1 MEDLEGD
8 AAHTLT
14 NIQES
19 MEVLVDLMAEM
30 ENAEIMMDIMMER
43 LYTDLILI
51 NLKLRLIVLMAAK
64 AREPL
69 RDILKKVPVL
79 YMPAVAAEGHMA
91 CIVMDHCTME
101 ELVEEDVGKA
111 CIQM

>member
-14 NIQES
+14 SIQDS

-51 NLKLRLIVLMAAK
+51 NLKLRLIVLMVAK
-64 AREPL
+64 AKEPPL
-69 RDILKKVPVL
+69 DILENL
-79 YMPAVAAEGHMA
+79 QAHFMLAVAAAGHMA

-111 CIQM
+111 YIQI